1 VGEGLRPRKRRILE
15 FLARRQRV
23 SLSPPPSVAEVAR
36 AAGLRSTE
44 SAHKQL
50 RALSAEGYIERG
62 EAPPRQRRPVRLTEK
77 GWAAIGDGAPL
88 LGRVAAGLG
97 IEAIADEGG
106 TASLASDLLVSRSGR
121 GRYTVTAHGDS
132 MTGARIQEGDT
143 LLVEENE
150 DPPDGTVV
158 LALIRGEKVTVKRL
172 YRDGDRV
179 RLKYQNGESR
189 EMVLPAEE
197 VRVQG
202 EVIMVIHPPGK
213 L

>member
-1 VGEGLRPRKRRILE
+1 
-15 FLARRQRV
+15 
-23 SLSPPPSVAEVAR
+23 
-36 AAGLRSTE
+36 
-44 SAHKQL
+44 
-50 RALSAEGYIERG
+50 
-62 EAPPRQRRPVRLTEK
+62 
-77 GWAAIGDGAPL
+77 
-88 LGRVAAGLG
+88 
-97 IEAIADEGG
+97 
-106 TASLASDLLVSRSGR
+106 
-121 GRYTVTAHGDS
+121 
-132 MTGARIQEGDT
+132 
-143 LLVEENE
+143 
-150 DPPDGTVV
+150 V